1 MRSIHEY
8 TAAGVAENLGLSLSE
23 EFERQAVGFVFH
35 HLTKELSPSCANM
48 LESRRVSARATEH
61 EVSKRLHRAKQY
73 MPDFF
78 LGDKFPEKALM
89 LAVICD
95 SYVNHINEPDQ
106 DEVGNLIP
114 HFDGFDE
121 DIVLDAVDIWEEAQ
135 ELSKTGESEKPVRE
149 VSMFLAHLMAF
160 DILEDIERNMTEDPD
175 FDDLEEILET
185 DLRPIFAIV
194 RGATHI
200 GDDLWQYAEAVERRI
215 QNILNPPTPA
225 QRGLRLVYDADKPQ
239 P

>member
-1 MRSIHEY
+1 MRNLKDY
-8 TAAGVAENLGLSLSE
+8 TAAGVSERLGLSLSE
-23 EFERQAVGFVFH
+23 EFERQAVGFVFD
-35 HLTKELSPSCANM
+35 HLTQELSPSCANR
-48 LESRRVSARATEH
+48 LEGRQVSARATEH

-78 LGDKFPEKALM
+78 LSDKFPEKPLM
-89 LAVICD
+89 LAIICD
-95 SYVNHINEPDQ
+95 SYVNHINEPKQ
-106 DEVGNLIP
+106 DEDGNLIP
-114 HFDGFDE
+114 HSDGFDE
-121 DIVLDAVDIWEEAQ
+121 DTVLDAVAIWEEAQ
-135 ELSKTGESEKPVRE
+135 ELSKTGESERPVCE
-149 VSMFLAHLMAF
+149 VSMFLAHLMDF
-160 DILEDIERNMTEDPD
+160 EILEDIVRNLDEDPD

-185 DLRPIFAIV
+185 DLRPIFAIA